1 MFLSTRQSQRTAL
14 MFLDLFAVVI
24 SFFAAIYTR
33 FYNESDWQGINSWNG
48 GLYYLLLEL
57 VIAINLVVFLLNDS
71 RHRPIELQNPLEKL
85 INVIKNNLLQAAFL
99 VMLLYMI
106 KQGFWASRAVVLA
119 LFIYNVFFDFV
130 LRFFYGRYI
139 YKENKKRSK
148 TRRFILLTLENK
160 AVNEI
165 RKFRAGM
172 GKYAEL
178 AGVMLVDNSGHS
190 HEIEGVSVI
199 GDIDS
204 LNQYAEDKAVDE
216 FVYFAKTDENREDVL
231 KRFNSQSI
239 PINIIP
245 EFCGTVMASEYFENI
260 GDFDSVRLS
269 FMSEKNKVL
278 GVNFAIA
285 NLWDAVQYIQR
296 NIERLRGDYICFSN
310 VHTTVMAYEDAEYRR
325 VQNEA
330 AVVFPD
336 GIPISKL
343 QKRRGYRRAGRV
355 AGPDFMEKMFFY
367 SMENGIS
374 MYFYGSSQETLES
387 LKKNIEKKYPGLDV
401 RGYES
406 PPFRSL
412 SNEEDEAAVK
422 RINDSGADIVWV
434 GLGAPKQENWMNA
447 HKGRINAL
455 MLGVGAGF
463 DFHAGTVKR
472 APEWMQHVGL
482 EWLYRLF
489 QDPKRLIKRYFV
501 TNLKFMYYL
510 MIKQ

>member
-1 MFLSTRQSQRTAL
+1 
-14 MFLDLFAVVI
+14 
-24 SFFAAIYTR
+24 
-33 FYNESDWQGINSWNG
+33 
-48 GLYYLLLEL
+48 
-57 VIAINLVVFLLNDS
+57 
-71 RHRPIELQNPLEKL
+71 
-85 INVIKNNLLQAAFL
+85 
-99 VMLLYMI
+99 
-106 KQGFWASRAVVLA
+106 
-119 LFIYNVFFDFV
+119 
-130 LRFFYGRYI
+130 
-139 YKENKKRSK
+139 
-148 TRRFILLTLENK
+148 
-160 AVNEI
+160 
-165 RKFRAGM
+165 
-172 GKYAEL
+172 
-178 AGVMLVDNSGHS
+178 
-190 HEIEGVSVI
+190 
-199 GDIDS
+199 
-204 LNQYAEDKAVDE
+204 
-216 FVYFAKTDENREDVL
+216 
-231 KRFNSQSI
+231 
-239 PINIIP
+239 
-245 EFCGTVMASEYFENI
+245 MASEYFENI